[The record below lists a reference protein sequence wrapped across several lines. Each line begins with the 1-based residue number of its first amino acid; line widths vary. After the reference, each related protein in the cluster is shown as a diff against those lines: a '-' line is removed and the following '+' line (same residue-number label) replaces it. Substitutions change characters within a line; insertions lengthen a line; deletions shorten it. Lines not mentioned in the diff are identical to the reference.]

1 MMLGLP
7 VFSKEMQNR
16 HHHGHHHHH
25 GLTMPADC
33 YGLN

>member
-1 MMLGLP
+1 MEMCLP
-7 VFSKEMQNR
+7 LFSKQMQNR

-25 GLTMPADC
+25 GDSMPADC

>member
-1 MMLGLP
+1 MAMCLP
-7 VFSKEMQNR
+7 IFSRQMQNR

-25 GLTMPADC
+25 GIPMPADC